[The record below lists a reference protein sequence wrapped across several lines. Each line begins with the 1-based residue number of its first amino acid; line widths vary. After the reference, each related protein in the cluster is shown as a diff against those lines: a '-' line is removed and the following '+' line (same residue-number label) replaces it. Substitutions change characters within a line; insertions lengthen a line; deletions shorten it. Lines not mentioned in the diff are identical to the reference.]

1 MAFGITGFV
10 LLCYVTEW
18 RVVLQYVPYYNG
30 KYTQMLISES
40 LDDIQEDK
48 NKAER
53 KENAGRDFQQER
65 DDVITDNHLN
75 KEEIINLVASKI

>member
-1 MAFGITGFV
+1 
-10 LLCYVTEW
+10 
-18 RVVLQYVPYYNG
+18 
-30 KYTQMLISES
+30 MLISES

-65 DDVITDNHLN
+65 DDLITDNHLN